1 MEKVVEL
8 TEKELDTMVQNK
20 PRIDELHVGG
30 EWLPGFKRAPRYPSR
45 TLRLYLL
52 ELEPRLQLTQPLT
65 VGLVK
70 RNLLNSQ
77 EAGAKFSVTL
87 TEKAPDNL
95 KPSAQALEER
105 RNKAFDKAVSVFANA
120 QGGEDQADGEDDSD

>member
-1 MEKVVEL
+1 M
-8 TEKELDTMVQNK
+8 T
-20 PRIDELHVGG
+20 
-30 EWLPGFKRAPRYPSR
+30 
-45 TLRLYLL
+45 
-52 ELEPRLQLTQPLT
+52 
-65 VGLVK
+65 GLVK

-87 TEKAPDNL
+87 NEKAPDNL

-105 RNKAFDKAVSVFANA
+105 RNKAFDKAVGVFANA